1 MLATLW
7 LKAFSLICFWFA
19 DIFLG
24 YIETITRLAAGG
36 NHEYLFRTDGQG
48 MSLEILTLEL
58 VVVRE
63 PTSDCYTFR
72 QKLTTVTKGPSL
84 LL

>member
-1 MLATLW
+1 MLTTLW

-48 MSLEILTLEL
+48 MSLE
-58 VVVRE
+58 
-63 PTSDCYTFR
+63 
-72 QKLTTVTKGPSL
+72 
-84 LL
+84 